1 MQVQRSLLPF
11 SNVFTTVSVEDCK
24 TVQDVVNKT
33 IPYSFKDCKLL
44 VTVNNELIDPKEW
57 ATKAI
62 KEDDIV
68 GLNFVPQGGKGG
80 KTALAVVVTV
90 VAIAATIMAPE
101 FAAGTL
107 GLVKGSWGYYAT
119 VAAID
124 LSVSMTASMAIGRI
138 MAVPKQSTTRDK
150 SEDNVYGL
158 STSNDVDKW
167 GVVPIN
173 LGVNR
178 MYPKQAAL
186 PYTENI
192 DNDQYLRQLFT
203 WGYGDVEITDL
214 KLGDTALSD
223 YQNVEIEDKLNSD
236 LNTGCELFSNDV
248 YQEDLNISLTQEQGY
263 VLRTTK
269 DNSNECIVDITFQG
283 LTYYTDDGN
292 RTNATVELEVQFAPR
307 GTQDWSP
314 GSSKTLIPGKTVSGY
329 WRVNPKH
336 PESGGGYVWVVLNKQ
351 NGDVFLYT
359 APSFNYFLDRS
370 VYLPLGVAE
379 QYGDYTDLRSD
390 LVGKDI
396 ESLDDFQVSF
406 SSTYDKF
413 PSATVSSGYLLG
425 NKLIVTGSTNKVL
438 RKSYRILFSTPGQYD
453 VRVRRLTADSTD
465 DRLVNAS
472 YWTAIRS
479 VTYTNPVNF
488 PNISGTAM
496 RIKATDQL
504 NGSVSNFNA
513 IVGSKIKSYNPAED
527 VWVDDVISSNPA
539 DIFRHVLQCPAFAKA
554 VNDNKIDLEKLKE
567 WWMFCNDNNLT
578 YNRIVDYET
587 SVDDVL
593 NDVCAAGMATLS
605 KVDNV
610 YSVIIDNERP
620 IIKGMI
626 TPRNSWDYEG
636 SINYPDLPHGLRI
649 EFRNADKGYETDERL
664 VFRDGYDESNATLYE
679 RLQFPSCT
687 NADLAYWY
695 GKRYFATAI
704 LQPETHTFKMDF
716 ENLTFN
722 RGDRVTLVND
732 VILVGVGQGRIK
744 ELIDDG
750 TNVTGFKI
758 DDLVAIPN
766 TSNFGVRIRNANG
779 SGYTY
784 HLLTTQMGQTDT
796 FTFAEP
802 IAVADAP
809 GVGSLC
815 AFVEDGKE
823 LDLIITQIQP
833 GKDHTATI
841 TAVNYA
847 PERFDPL
854 GPIPPF
860 ESNITPAWE
869 KLVPVSPVSGGAPI
883 TDVKGLIKNS
893 DGSYISTMIIPLV
906 NKNVMGVEPI
916 VKVKAIGTTEWVEPQ
931 YIVKQPENVTITG
944 LQDGTSY
951 DIRVYYRRLDA
962 NQQISLPLEINNIR
976 FVGGSEPPADVTGFK
991 VSVLNG
997 IGLFEWDASEDFDFA
1012 YYVIKFDNAVEFSD
1026 WNTSQIVYEKLQG
1039 NSVSLPIHEGTYLI
1053 KAVDYFGNESR
1064 NAATIVSYDSGAFNN
1079 VVERLTQEPDWNGVK
1094 QDIIKYQTSIR
1105 LADGKTEGY
1114 YYLDPAV
1121 FDLGDVY
1128 SCLLLSEM
1136 KVDIA
1141 SRGGEERK
1149 VRSITNIRSVKYI
1162 RSTDEDINWA
1172 IRLEM
1177 ATSLDG
1183 TTWSDWQ
1190 VFTAAQ
1196 HTFRYLKLRLYMQ
1209 TDSLTLTP
1217 QISKL
1222 TIVVDMPDRYESG
1235 EDLQIITPSDG
1246 LDVEYT
1252 TAFRAVP
1259 SVNVTIQN
1267 GAVDDRI
1274 EFSNKTNEG
1283 FTIKVFNATLNT
1295 YVARSFDYIAAGY
1308 GRKIE

>member
-11 SNVFTTVSVEDCK
+11 NNVFTTVSVEDCK

-33 IPYSFKDCKLL
+33 IPFSFKDCKLL
-44 VTVNNELIDPKEW
+44 VTVNNELVDPSEW
-57 ATKAI
+57 ATKTI
-62 KEDDIV
+62 KEDDII

-80 KTALAVVVTV
+80 KTALSVVITILAVAAAAYLAPVL
-90 VAIAATIMAPE
+90 IAAAGVTATS
-101 FAAGTL
+101 AAGMAIT
-107 GLVKGSWGYYAT
+107 GATYAAFSM
-119 VAAID
+119 AAN
-124 LSVSMTASMAIGRI
+124 LAIGRI
-138 MAVPKQSTTRDK
+138 MSVPKQKGTARDK
-150 SEDNVYGL
+150 AEANVYGL

-178 MYPKQAAL
+178 MYPKQAAM

-203 WGYGDVEITDL
+203 WGYGNVTVTDL
-214 KLGDTALSD
+214 KLGDTLLSN
-223 YQNVEIEDKLNSD
+223 YQNVERVDRLQAD
-236 LNTGCELFSNDV
+236 LNYGTYLFSNDV
-248 YQEDLNISLTQEQGY
+248 YQEDLSVALTYEDGS
-263 VLRTTK
+263 VER
-269 DNSNECIVDITFQG
+269 NSQANANEVIVDITFQG
-283 LTYYTDDGN
+283 LTRYDNSGN
-292 RTNATVELEVQFAPR
+292 RQNTSVQFR
-307 GTQDWSP
+307 
-314 GSSKTLIPGKTVSGY
+314 
-329 WRVNPKH
+329 
-336 PESGGGYVWVVLNKQ
+336 
-351 NGDVFLYT
+351 
-359 APSFNYFLDRS
+359 
-370 VYLPLGVAE
+370 
-379 QYGDYTDLRSD
+379 
-390 LVGKDI
+390 I
-396 ESLDDFQVSF
+396 ESR
-406 SSTYDKF
+406 
-413 PSATVSSGYLLG
+413 LLNG
-425 NKLIVTGSTNKVL
+425 GSWTTWGEPTVTGATSKVL
-438 RKSYRILFSTPGQYD
+438 RKSFRLVFNEPGQYAI
-453 VRVRRLTADSTD
+453 RIRRLTHDSTD
-465 DRLVNAS
+465 DKVIDAA
-472 YWTAIRS
+472 YWTTIRS
-479 VTYTNPVNF
+479 VTYTNPVKF
-488 PNISGTAM
+488 PNISGTAL

-504 NGSVSNFNA
+504 NGSVNSLNA
-513 IVGSKIKSYNPAED
+513 IVGTKIKSYDPNQD
-527 VWVDDVISSNPA
+527 VWLNNVVSSNPA
-539 DIFRHVLQCPAFAKA
+539 DIYRHVLQCPAFAKA
-554 VNDNKIDLEKLKE
+554 IDDSKIDLDKLKE
-567 WWMFCNDNNLT
+567 WWVFCNDNNLS
-578 YNRIVDYET
+578 YNRIIDYET

-593 NDVCAAGMATLS
+593 NDICAAGMATLS

-620 IIKGMI
+620 IVKGLI

-649 EFRNADKGYETDERL
+649 EFRNAEKGYETDERL
-664 VFRDGYDESNATLYE
+664 VFRDGYDENNARLYE
-679 RLQFPSCT
+679 RLQFTSCT

-722 RGDRVTLVND
+722 RGDRVTFVND

-750 TNVTGFKI
+750 TDVTGFKI
-758 DDLVAIPN
+758 DDTVAIPN
-766 TSNFGVRIRNANG
+766 TSNFGVRIRKANG

-784 HLLTTQMGQTDT
+784 HLLTTQIGQTDT

-802 IAVADAP
+802 IAVANAP

-833 GKDHTATI
+833 SKDHVATI

-847 PERFDPL
+847 PERFNPL

-860 ESNITPAWE
+860 ESNITSTWD
-869 KLVPVSPVSGGAPI
+869 KIVPVSPILGGDLI
-883 TDVKGLIKNS
+883 TDVRGVIKNS
-893 DGSYISTMIIPLV
+893 DGSYTATMIIPLL
-906 NKNVMGVEPI
+906 NKNVIPVEPI
-916 VKVKAIGTTEWVEPQ
+916 VKFRAVGTTEWLEPQ
-931 YIVKQPENVTITG
+931 YILRQPENVTVTG

-951 DIRVYYRRLDA
+951 DIRVYYARSDA
-962 NQQISLPLEINNIR
+962 SQQISLPLELNNIQ
-976 FVGGSEPPADVTGFK
+976 FIGGSEPPHDVTGFK

-1012 YYVIKFDNAVEFSD
+1012 YYIMKFNNDKTLVE

-1053 KAVDYFGNESR
+1053 KAVDYFGNESE
-1064 NAATIVSYDSGAFNN
+1064 NATTIVSYDSGAFNN
-1079 VVERLTQEPDWNGVK
+1079 VVERLTQEPDWDGVK
-1094 QDIIKYQTSIR
+1094 QDIIKYQTNIR

-1114 YYLDPAV
+1114 YYLDPSA

-1128 SCLLLSEM
+1128 SCLLLSEL
-1136 KVDIA
+1136 KVGIV
-1141 SRGGEERK
+1141 SRSGESRA
-1149 VRSITNIRSVKYI
+1149 VRSITNVRSVKYI

-1172 IRLEM
+1172 IRLDM

-1183 TTWSDWQ
+1183 TNWSEWK

-1196 HTFRYLKLRLYMQ
+1196 HTFRYVKFRLYMQ

-1217 QISKL
+1217 EVSNL
-1222 TIVVDMPDRYESG
+1222 TMVIDMPDRYESG
-1235 EDLQIITPSDG
+1235 EDLEITVPSSG
-1246 LDVEYT
+1246 RDVEYT
-1252 TAFRAVP
+1252 TPFRAVP

>member
-33 IPYSFKDCKLL
+33 IPFSFKDCKLL
-44 VTVNNELIDPKEW
+44 VTVNNELVDPSEW

-62 KEDDIV
+62 NENDII

-80 KTALAVVVTV
+80 KTALAVVITI
-90 VAIAATIMAPE
+90 VAVAATIYTAGLGAA
-101 FAAGTL
+101 AAGAM
-107 GLVKGSWGYYAT
+107 GLTGTTAT
-119 VAAID
+119 VAGGLIQGAIW
-124 LSVSMTASMAIGRI
+124 VGISMAASLAIGRI
-138 MAVPKQSTTRDK
+138 MAVPKQKGTSGDK
-150 SEDNVYGL
+150 AEDNVYGL
-158 STSNDVDKW
+158 STSNNVDKW
-167 GVVPIN
+167 GVVPVN

-203 WGYGDVEITDL
+203 WGYGNVTISDL
-214 KLGDTALSD
+214 KLGDTLLSN
-223 YQNVEIEDKLNSD
+223 YQNVDLIHKLNGN
-236 LNTGCELFSNDV
+236 LNSGTNLYSNDV
-248 YQEDLNISLTQEQGY
+248 YQEDLSIALTKTGEPQQ
-263 VLRTTK
+263 RTTQMAT
-269 DNSNECIVDITFQG
+269 NEAIIDITFQG
-283 LTYYTDDGN
+283 LTQYNNSGN
-292 RTNATVELEVQFAPR
+292 RQNASVQFKIETR
-307 GTQDWSP
+307 STGDDSW
-314 GSSKTLIPGKTVSGY
+314 TVWGQ
-329 WRVNPKH
+329 P
-336 PESGGGYVWVVLNKQ
+336 
-351 NGDVFLYT
+351 T
-359 APSFNYFLDRS
+359 
-370 VYLPLGVAE
+370 
-379 QYGDYTDLRSD
+379 
-390 LVGKDI
+390 I
-396 ESLDDFQVSF
+396 
-406 SSTYDKF
+406 
-413 PSATVSSGYLLG
+413 
-425 NKLIVTGSTNKVL
+425 TGSTSKVL
-438 RKSYRILFSTPGQYD
+438 RKSYRIAFDSLGQYD
-453 VRVRRLTADSTD
+453 VRITRLTADSTD
-465 DRLVNAS
+465 DKLINAS

-479 VTYTNPVNF
+479 VRYTNPVHF
-488 PNISGTAM
+488 PNISGSAL

-504 NGSVSNFNA
+504 NGSVSSLNA
-513 IVGSKIKSYNPAED
+513 IVQSKIKSYDPEND
-527 VWVDDVISSNPA
+527 VWVENVVSSNPA
-539 DIFRHVLQCPAFAKA
+539 DIYRYVLQSPAFAKA
-554 VNDNKIDLEKLKE
+554 VNDEKIDLEKLKE
-567 WWMFCNDNNLT
+567 WWIYCDENNLT
-578 YNRIVDYET
+578 YNRIIDYET
-587 SVDDVL
+587 SIDDVL

-605 KVDNV
+605 KVDNI

-695 GKRYFATAI
+695 GKRYFATAV

-722 RGDRVTLVND
+722 RGDRVTFVND

-744 ELIDDG
+744 ELI
-750 TNVTGFKI
+750 TSENSVIGFKI
-758 DDLVAIPN
+758 DDTIGIPN
-766 TSNFGVRIRNANG
+766 TNNFGVRIRNANG

-802 IAVADAP
+802 IAVANAP

-847 PERFDPL
+847 PERFNPL

-860 ESNITPAWE
+860 ESNITSTWD
-869 KLVPVSPVSGGAPI
+869 KIVPVSPLSGGDVI
-883 TDVKGLIKNS
+883 TDMKGVIKNS
-893 DGSYISTMIIPLV
+893 DGSYTATMIIPLI
-906 NKNVMGVEPI
+906 NRNAIPVEPT
-916 VKVKAIGTTEWVEPQ
+916 VKVQALGTSEWLEPQ
-931 YIVKQPENVTITG
+931 YVIRQPENVTITG
-944 LQDGTSY
+944 LQDGTIY
-951 DIRVYYRRLDA
+951 NIRVYYSRSDA
-962 NQQISLPLEINNIR
+962 SQQVSLPLDINNVR
-976 FVGGSEPPADVTGFK
+976 FIGGSEPPHDVTGFK

-997 IGLFEWDASEDFDFA
+997 VGLFEWDVSEDFDFA
-1012 YYVIKFDNAVEFSD
+1012 YYIMKFNNDKTLVD
-1026 WNTSQIVYEKLQG
+1026 WNTSQIVCEKLQG
-1039 NSVSLPIHEGTYLI
+1039 NIVSLPIHEGTYLI
-1053 KAVDYFGNESR
+1053 KAVDYFGNESE
-1064 NAATIVSYDSGAFNN
+1064 NATAIVSYDSGAFNN
-1079 VVERLTQEPDWNGVK
+1079 VVERLTQEPNWNGTK
-1094 QDIIKYQTSIR
+1094 QDIIKVQTNIR

-1136 KVDIA
+1136 KVGIVNRSGQ
-1141 SRGGEERK
+1141 SRA
-1149 VRSITNIRSVKYI
+1149 VRSITNVRSVKYI
-1162 RSTDEDINWA
+1162 RSTDEDINWS
-1172 IRLEM
+1172 IRLDM

-1183 TTWSDWQ
+1183 TNWSEWK
-1190 VFTAAQ
+1190 VFTSAQ
-1196 HTFRYLKLRLYMQ
+1196 HTFRYVKFRLYMQ

-1217 QISKL
+1217 EVSNL
-1222 TIVVDMPDRYESG
+1222 TMVIDMPDRYESG
-1235 EDLQIITPSDG
+1235 EDLEITVPSTG
-1246 LDVEYT
+1246 RDVEYNQP
-1252 TAFRAVP
+1252 FRAVP

-1267 GAVDDRI
+1267 GAVDDKI
-1274 EFSNKTNEG
+1274 EFLNKTNKG

>member
-44 VTVNNELIDPKEW
+44 VTVNNELVDPDEW

-62 KEDDIV
+62 NENDII
-68 GLNFVPQGGKGG
+68 GLNFVPTGGKGG
-80 KTALAVVVTV
+80 KTAAAIGITILAV
-90 VAIAATIMAPE
+90 AATIWSAGLGAA
-101 FAAGTL
+101 AAGAM
-107 GLVKGSWGYYAT
+107 GLTGTTAT
-119 VAAID
+119 VVGGVIQAGIYVGIGLA
-124 LSVSMTASMAIGRI
+124 ASMAIGRI
-138 MAVPKQSTTRDK
+138 MAVPKQSTSRDK

-158 STSNDVDKW
+158 STSNRVDKW

-178 MYPKQAAL
+178 MYPKQAAM

-203 WGYGDVEITDL
+203 WGYGNVTISDL
-214 KLGDTALSD
+214 KLGDTSLSNYTD
-223 YQNVEIEDKLNSD
+223 VELEHNLDGNLNNGTS
-236 LNTGCELFSNDV
+236 LYSTDV
-248 YQEDLNISLTQEQGY
+248 YQEDLNIALTYDDGPVIRSTQTGA
-263 VLRTTK
+263 
-269 DNSNECIVDITFQG
+269 NEVIADITFQG
-283 LTYYTDDGN
+283 LTRYNSSGN
-292 RTNATVELEVQFAPR
+292 RETTTVEFRIETRPT
-307 GTQDWSP
+307 G
-314 GSSKTLIPGKTVSGY
+314 GSTWTTRLT
-329 WRVNPKH
+329 PKV
-336 PESGGGYVWVVLNKQ
+336 GGATAKVVRK
-351 NGDVFLYT
+351 
-359 APSFNYFLDRS
+359 SFRIVL
-370 VYLPLGVAE
+370 
-379 QYGDYTDLRSD
+379 
-390 LVGKDI
+390 
-396 ESLDDFQVSF
+396 
-406 SSTYDKF
+406 
-413 PSATVSSGYLLG
+413 PSA
-425 NKLIVTGSTNKVL
+425 
-438 RKSYRILFSTPGQYD
+438 GQYD
-453 VRVRRLTADSTD
+453 VRITRLTADSTD
-465 DRLVNAS
+465 DRLINAS

-479 VTYTNPVNF
+479 VTYTNPVSF

-504 NGSVSNFNA
+504 NGSVDSFNA
-513 IVGSKIKSYNPAED
+513 IVSTKIKSYNPADD
-527 VWVDDVISSNPA
+527 VWVNNVVSSNPA

-554 VNDNKIDLEKLKE
+554 VPDDKIDLDKLKE
-567 WWMFCNDNNLT
+567 WWVFCNDNNLS
-578 YNRIVDYET
+578 YNRIIDYET
-587 SVDDVL
+587 SVDEVL
-593 NDVCAAGMATLS
+593 NDICAAGMATLS
-605 KVDNV
+605 KADNV
-610 YSVIIDNERP
+610 FSVIIDNERP
-620 IIKGMI
+620 IIKGLI

-636 SINYPDLPHGLRI
+636 SIIYPDLPHALRV
-649 EFRNADKGYETDERL
+649 EFRNKDVGYETDERL
-664 VFRDGYDESNATLYE
+664 VYRDGYDETNATLYE
-679 RLQFPSCT
+679 RLQFASCT

-758 DDLVAIPN
+758 DDMVTIPN
-766 TSNFGVRIRNANG
+766 TNNFGVRIRNANG

-833 GKDHTATI
+833 GKDNTATV
-841 TAVNYA
+841 TAINYA
-847 PERFDPL
+847 PERFNPL

-860 ESNITPAWE
+860 ESNITPSWT
-869 KLVPVSPVSGGAPI
+869 KIVPVAPI
-883 TDVKGLIKNS
+883 LGGEIIGDIQGVIKNS
-893 DGSYISTMIIPLV
+893 DGSYTATMIIPLL
-906 NKNVMGVEPI
+906 NTNVMPVEPV
-916 VKVKAIGTTEWVEPQ
+916 VKVRAMGTTEWLEPQ
-931 YIVKQPENVTITG
+931 YINRQAEGVTIAG

-951 DIRVYYRRLDA
+951 DIRVYYSRMDGD
-962 NQQISLPLEINNIR
+962 QQYSLPLQLNSVR
-976 FVGGSEPPADVTGFK
+976 FIGGSEPPADVTGFK

-997 IGLFEWDASEDFDFA
+997 IGLFEWNASEDFDFSH
-1012 YYVIKFDNAVEFSD
+1012 YILKFNNNTVNVD

-1053 KAVDYFGNESR
+1053 KAVDYFGNEST
-1064 NAATIVSYDSGAFNN
+1064 NATTIVSYDSGAFNN
-1079 VVERLTQEPDWNGVK
+1079 VVERLTQEPDWDGVK
-1094 QDIIKYQTSIR
+1094 QDVVVVNDHLR
-1105 LADGKTEGY
+1105 LAEGKTEGW

-1136 KVDIA
+1136 RIGIVERSGQA
-1141 SRGGEERK
+1141 RK

-1162 RSTDEDINWA
+1162 RSSDEDINWK

-1177 ATSLDG
+1177 ATSLDNV
-1183 TTWSDWQ
+1183 TWTPWET
-1190 VFTAAQ
+1190 FTAAQ
-1196 HTFRYLKLRLYMQ
+1196 HVFRYIKFRLYMQ
-1209 TDSLTLTP
+1209 TDSLTQTP
-1217 QISKL
+1217 EVYNF
-1222 TIVVDMPDRYESG
+1222 TIVIDMPDRYETG
-1235 EDLQIITPSDG
+1235 EDIQITSALDG
-1246 LDVEYT
+1246 KEIEFD
-1252 TAFRAVP
+1252 APFRAVP
-1259 SVNVTIQN
+1259 SINVTVQD
-1267 GAVDDRI
+1267 GATDDKI
-1274 EFSNKTNEG
+1274 EFADKTNSG